1 MAYPVA
7 GATRAPKVAAAERT
21 QSVPKTAK
29 HPANAR
35 AVAPQDKVTISA
47 QARAAQ
53 QAGEAR
59 QTDGDAGHAN
69 SK

>member
-47 QARAAQ
+47 QAAQ